1 MSYAANWR
9 LYYVIAF
16 FAHLVAW
23 LFFSLALPH
32 LKIHAEPPPV
42 VEEIAWESIDDV
54 LLVDEV
60 SEEMIAAAEE
70 DPALGPEIE
79 PVFVPETEPEP
90 PIEVVEEVPTEEETP
105 QEAEDEEEAIAKLK
119 EQPSEEEKKE
129 SGNIAIRSNSNGQTM
144 GEPAKLIREVQPADG
159 AVSFKGRISV
169 SAHINREGE
178 VDGTKIMISS
188 GNLIFDS
195 VAMNIVRKE
204 WKFRPAT
211 DTEGKPMESNYICS
225 LYFNTK
231 QHRKN

>member
-1 MSYAANWR
+1 MNYAANWR
-9 LYYVIAF
+9 VYYVVAF

-32 LKIHAEPPPV
+32 LKIPVEPPPV
-42 VEEIAWESIDDV
+42 TEEIAWESVDDV

-60 SEEMIAAAEE
+60 SDEMIAAAEE
-70 DPALGPEIE
+70 EPAPE

-90 PIEVVEEVPTEEETP
+90 PVEIVEEAPTEEETP

-119 EQPSEEEKKE
+119 ESPEEEKKE

-144 GEPAKLIREVQPADG
+144 GEPAKLIREVQPTDG

-188 GNLIFDS
+188 GNLLFDN